1 MLAGEKLRP
10 GRRSGHCKNRHPCE
24 PALMSLHLRHIG
36 KPQLF
41 FRGGLYAPRICVP
54 IASKSP
60 GFLYDEWV
68 LFLRED
74 SMARIRLVTPDI
86 APPEVL
92 EIYEKTLR
100 GKPGNAQKALAHRPE
115 MLKNFLPFY
124 ASVGRSLDR
133 KLYEL
138 IYLRVSF
145 INGCRYCT
153 QHHVASSKR
162 AGLTAEDWS
171 ALRAGNYSRFSE
183 RERAALTYVEKLTR
197 APHEISEAEFDELKK
212 HFSDAEIVDL
222 HMLTGLANLTNRLTD
237 PLGLE
242 LEFPEEKV

>member
-1 MLAGEKLRP
+1 
-10 GRRSGHCKNRHPCE
+10 
-24 PALMSLHLRHIG
+24 
-36 KPQLF
+36 
-41 FRGGLYAPRICVP
+41 
-54 IASKSP
+54 
-60 GFLYDEWV
+60 
-68 LFLRED
+68 
-74 SMARIRLVTPDI
+74 MARISLI
-86 APPEVL
+86 APESASAEVR
-92 EIYEKTLR
+92 EIYDTVLR
-100 GKPGNAQKALAHRPE
+100 GKPGNVQKALAHRPE
-115 MLKNFLPFY
+115 VLKNFLSFY

-162 AGLTAEDWS
+162 VGLTSEDWS
-171 ALRAGNYSRFSE
+171 ALKAGNYSRFSE
-183 RERAALTYVEKLTR
+183 KERTALTYVEKLTR
-197 APHEISEAEFDELKK
+197 APHEISEADFDELKK

-222 HMLTGLANLTNRLTD
+222 HMLTGLANLTNRFTD

>member
-1 MLAGEKLRP
+1 
-10 GRRSGHCKNRHPCE
+10 
-24 PALMSLHLRHIG
+24 
-36 KPQLF
+36 
-41 FRGGLYAPRICVP
+41 
-54 IASKSP
+54 
-60 GFLYDEWV
+60 
-68 LFLRED
+68 
-74 SMARIRLVTPDI
+74 MARIALV
-86 APPEVL
+86 AAENASPEVK

-145 INGCRYCT
+145 INECHYCT

-162 AGLTAEDWS
+162 IGLTTEDWA
-171 ALRAGNYSRFSE
+171 ALKAGDYSRCSE
-183 RERAALTYVEKLTR
+183 KERVALVYVDKLTR
-197 APHEISEAEFDELKK
+197 TPHEISDADFVPLKK
-212 HFSDAEIVDL
+212 EFSDPEIVDIHL
-222 HMLTGLANLTNRLTD
+222 LAGLANLTNRFTD

-242 LEFPEEKV
+242 VEFAEEKI